1 MILTLHLLAEFH
13 PRSES
18 IRVRFF
24 SLSDEKMSFSFV
36 NDGEATT
43 KYTIAHGYTSYSES
57 ICPFGRRNIESDYR
71 EKKTHQIFV
80 SCIGIGI
87 R

>member
-13 PRSES
+13 PRVDQSPF
-18 IRVRFF
+18 FF
-24 SLSDEKMSFSFV
+24 SPSDEKMSFSFV

-43 KYTIAHGYTSYSES
+43 KYTIAHGYTSYSVS